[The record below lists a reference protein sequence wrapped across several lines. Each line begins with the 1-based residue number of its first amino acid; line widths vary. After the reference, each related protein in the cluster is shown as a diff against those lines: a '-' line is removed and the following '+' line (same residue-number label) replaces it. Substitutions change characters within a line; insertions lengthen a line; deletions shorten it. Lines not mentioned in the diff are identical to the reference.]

1 LQSLSIYEL
10 AYCGVVLLIAYSLR
24 GSTGFG
30 GAAGMPLLALVI
42 PLKMLVPAWT
52 LLSIASSVTI
62 LGRDRRHIASGSLL
76 PFLPGCLLGI
86 GLGLALFAWLDGQTL
101 ARGLGIFVLGYA
113 IYSLWGT
120 LTSGSPRA
128 PGRVFASFA
137 STLSGTVGAL
147 FGTMATVFMVMYLD
161 TRRLGKD
168 AFRATISAMLLILSV
183 TRGIGYYAVGE
194 FTQEALI
201 VFAASLPAMLL
212 GMYLGN
218 RVHMRISELAF
229 RRLVIAILAVSG
241 LALLL
246 K

>member
-1 LQSLSIYEL
+1 
-10 AYCGVVLLIAYSLR
+10 
-24 GSTGFG
+24 
-30 GAAGMPLLALVI
+30 
-42 PLKMLVPAWT
+42 
-52 LLSIASSVTI
+52 
-62 LGRDRRHIASGSLL
+62 
-76 PFLPGCLLGI
+76 
-86 GLGLALFAWLDGQTL
+86 
-101 ARGLGIFVLGYA
+101 
-113 IYSLWGT
+113 
-120 LTSGSPRA
+120 
-128 PGRVFASFA
+128 VFASFA